1 MFLRSIERFFFL
13 FILFNCILVAD
24 WVLRWNDLQRAYDN
38 FPFSDDFSSLD
49 VPKDDFILWT
59 SRLDADHQ
67 AIKYVLN
74 EQRKKNANTKKF
86 LSGLS
91 IDSLKTKKMDIFGVR
106 DCEDEK
112 TFCLTL
118 ITKLKMHFIWSEKFK
133 KQLNNPIECQQT
145 DRETFNWIRLNADQE
160 VFIISDL
167 CWI

>member
-1 MFLRSIERFFFL
+1 M
-13 FILFNCILVAD
+13 
-24 WVLRWNDLQRAYDN
+24 QRAYDN

-74 EQRKKNANTKKF
+74 ERRKKNSNTKKF

-112 TFCLTL
+112 RKKKTKNFLFDFNYEAENAFHL
-118 ITKLKMHFIWSEKFK
+118 IRKVQET
-133 KQLNNPIECQQT
+133 IE
-145 DRETFNWIRLNADQE
+145 
-160 VFIISDL
+160 
-167 CWI
+167 